1 MTVSRRPGPTDGV
14 EIVAALWSGSLPA
27 ALTADDNRRTAAPSG
42 PGLRSRVEETLLSTD
57 SSDGRMRI
65 AVLQPALKP
74 QGARANMVVVRR
86 LVEELAAQTP
96 LDLVVLPEV
105 FDGCF
110 APAPGVDRSAD
121 VRAFLGNLARGC
133 GVHVVGGSV
142 DCPMPAGRPRHAC
155 FVVDRQGNL
164 VGRYDKRVL
173 FSHEAE
179 RRSPGQ
185 GPGVFEL
192 DGVRVGVLICGD
204 LWFPELA
211 RELLAIAEVLC
222 VPTMTSV
229 PSDTHVE
236 YARVLWTNLALTRA
250 MENGLVVAA
259 SDWAA
264 DRHDESVIAD
274 GVKTRRTFYTCGA
287 ATICDPSHRPEVS
300 RIQQTV
306 DGGLPGAVRAE
317 MSLNGLAEYR
327 TYRRAVGLLPRR
339 A

>member
-1 MTVSRRPGPTDGV
+1 
-14 EIVAALWSGSLPA
+14 
-27 ALTADDNRRTAAPSG
+27 
-42 PGLRSRVEETLLSTD
+42 
-57 SSDGRMRI
+57 MRI

-86 LVEELAAQTP
+86 LVEELAAQAP

-142 DCPMPAGRPRHAC
+142 DCPMPAGRPRQAC
-155 FVVDRQGNL
+155 FVVDRQGNQ

-204 LWFPELA
+204 LWPPEFA
-211 RELLAIAEVLC
+211 RELVDAADLLC

-250 MENGLVVAA
+250 MENGLVVAV

-287 ATICDPSHRPEVS
+287 ASICDPSHRPDIN
-300 RIQQTV
+300 RIQHTHE
-306 DGGLPGAVRAE
+306 GGQAGTLCARIDLAT
-317 MSLNGLAEYR
+317 LAEYR
-327 TYRRAVGLLPRR
+327 KYRRAVGLLPEPGPGVLGRR
-339 A
+339 DS